1 MFLYFYNNTMYEI
14 LSRIFWWKELN
25 NLKKL
30 TAIVNQVNSVQSHYE
45 LEMLKHKLLHID
57 TIEHKDKADTV
68 LSIIETIW
76 KFRIQYIEKQK

>member
-1 MFLYFYNNTMYEI
+1 MYKI
-14 LSRIFWWKELN
+14 LSRVLWWKELN

-30 TAIVNQVNSVQSHYE
+30 TAIVNQVNSVQSQYE

-57 TIEHKDKADTV
+57 TIEHKYKAGIV

-76 KFRIQYIEKQK
+76 KFRIQSIEKQK

>member
-1 MFLYFYNNTMYEI
+1 MYEI
-14 LSRIFWWKELN
+14 LSRVFWWKELN

-30 TAIVNQVNSVQSHYE
+30 TAIVNQVNSIQSQYE
-45 LEMLKHKLLHID
+45 LEMLKHNLLHID

-76 KFRIQYIEKQK
+76 KFRIQSIERQK